1 MESIMK
7 WIPFGSKIST
17 KDLAKAIM
25 NDLVDYWKEKLCD
38 ANLRRENVV
47 WSNDELV
54 TLSQMTKN

>member
-1 MESIMK
+1 MK

-17 KDLAKAIM
+17 IHLAKAIM

-38 ANLRRENVV
+38 TNLRRENVV

-54 TLSQMTKN
+54 TLSQMNKN